1 MPKQFQITVMSE
13 SEWKIPSTIAIGLHF
28 LLIAGAMYLP
38 GLFDAKPKFAD
49 IYTVSL
55 INVAEVAPEPVVEKA
70 PAVKKNKPVVKTKK
84 ISPAAVHVKKVVKSP
99 KKTVSIKPLKRKKRK
114 KVRRKTKTQSRNE
127 LARIKRQK
135 LAEALRQE
143 EIAEE
148 KARRALEEL
157 QRERELLKKD
167 TFTQSAARQSTPVKK
182 TSGNSRVSGSM
193 NLLEGQ
199 YHAAIFARLHQFWS
213 LPEYMQKKPDLT
225 AVVVITI
232 NKNGHIANM
241 FFEKKSGDRIFDQFV
256 TKTIESASPLPPIPP
271 AMKKQRYEIGLR
283 FKPGSIR

>member
-1 MPKQFQITVMSE
+1 MSE

-28 LLIAGAMYLP
+28 LLIAGAIYLP

-55 INVAEVAPEPVVEKA
+55 INVADVVPEPVVENT
-70 PAVKKNKPVVKTKK
+70 PAVEKNKPIVKTKK
-84 ISPAAVHVKKVVKSP
+84 IAPAAVPVKKVVKSP
-99 KKTVSIKPLKRKKRK
+99 RKAVSIKPLKRKKRK
-114 KVRRKTKTQSRNE
+114 KVRKKSRTQSRNE
-127 LARIKRQK
+127 LARIRRQK

-143 EIAEE
+143 EIAAER
-148 KARRALEEL
+148 ARKALEEL

-167 TFTQSAARQSTPVKK
+167 TFSPSTAKQSASVKK
-182 TSGNSRVSGSM
+182 PSGNSLISGSM

-213 LPEYMQKKPDLT
+213 LPEYMQKKPELT

-232 NKNGHIANM
+232 NRNGNIANM

-256 TKTIESASPLPPIPP
+256 IKTIESADPLPPIPP

>member
-1 MPKQFQITVMSE
+1 MSE

-28 LLIAGAMYLP
+28 LLIAGAIYLP
-38 GLFDAKPKFAD
+38 GLFSAKPKFAD

-55 INVAEVAPEPVVEKA
+55 INIAEPAPEPVTEEVSS
-70 PAVKKNKPVVKTKK
+70 VKKMKQVVKTKK
-84 ISPAAVHVKKVVKSP
+84 IAPVAAPVKKAVSPP
-99 KKTVSIKPLKRKKRK
+99 KKAVSIKPLKRKKRK
-114 KVRRKTKTQSRNE
+114 KVRKKVKVAKRDN

-143 EIAEE
+143 ELAAE
-148 KARRALEEL
+148 KARKAMEEL
-157 QRERELLKKD
+157 QRERDLLKKD
-167 TFTQSAARQSTPVKK
+167 LLSPSIAKPVTAKKRSAGSKI
-182 TSGNSRVSGSM
+182 SGSI

>member
-1 MPKQFQITVMSE
+1 MSE

-28 LLIAGAMYLP
+28 LLIAGVIYFP
-38 GLFDAKPKFAD
+38 GLFHAKPKFAD

-55 INVAEVAPEPVVEKA
+55 VNVADIAPQPVVEKA
-70 PAVKKNKPVVKTKK
+70 PAAKKKKPVIKTKK
-84 ISPAAVHVKKVVKSP
+84 AVPVAPAAVSVKKPVETP
-99 KKTVSIKPLKRKKRK
+99 KKAVSIKPLKRKKRK
-114 KVRRKTKTQSRNE
+114 KVRSRPKHQSRKD

-143 EIAEE
+143 ELAAERE
-148 KARRALEEL
+148 RKALEEL
-157 QRERELLKKD
+157 QRERELLKKEI
-167 TFTQSAARQSTPVKK
+167 FPARAATPSPTVKK
-182 TSGNSRVSGSM
+182 PSGNTRISGST

-232 NKNGHIANM
+232 RKNGQIANM

>member
-1 MPKQFQITVMSE
+1 MSE

-28 LLIAGAMYLP
+28 LLIAGAIYLP
-38 GLFDAKPKFAD
+38 GFFDAKPKFAD

-55 INVAEVAPEPVVEKA
+55 INVADVAPEPVVEKA
-70 PAVKKNKPVVKTKK
+70 PAIKKNAPVVKAKK
-84 ISPAAVHVKKVVKSP
+84 IAPVAVPVKKIVKSP
-99 KKTVSIKPLKRKKRK
+99 RKAVSIKPLKRKKRK
-114 KVRRKTKTQSRNE
+114 KVRRKAKTQSRDE

-143 EIAEE
+143 EIAE
-148 KARRALEEL
+148 KRAKKALEEL

-167 TFTQSAARQSTPVKK
+167 SFSPPAAAQSTPAEK
-182 TSGNSRVSGSM
+182 TSGNSRISGSM
-193 NLLEGQ
+193 NLLQGQ

-213 LPEYMQKKPDLT
+213 LPEYMQKKPELT

-232 NKNGHIANM
+232 NKNGNIVNM